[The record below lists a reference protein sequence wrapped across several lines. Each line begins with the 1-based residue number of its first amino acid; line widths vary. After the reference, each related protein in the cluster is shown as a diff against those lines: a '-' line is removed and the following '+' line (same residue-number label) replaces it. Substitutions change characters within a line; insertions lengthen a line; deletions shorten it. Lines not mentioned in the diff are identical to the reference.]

1 MEDQHTLFHFNMFLP
16 ETHYPPCPADLT
28 AFLSCPH
35 YPCLTHSSLTQN
47 SNQSTVS
54 HSVSRPT
61 FPHENP
67 ESFLLERS
75 FSFSL
80 LLLKVLIIS
89 PVLA

>member
-54 HSVSRPT
+54 HSVSRPA